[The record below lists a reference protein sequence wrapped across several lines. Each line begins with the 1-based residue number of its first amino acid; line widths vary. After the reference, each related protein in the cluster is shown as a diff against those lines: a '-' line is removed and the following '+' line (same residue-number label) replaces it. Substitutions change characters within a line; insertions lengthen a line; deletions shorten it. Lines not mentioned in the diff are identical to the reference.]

1 MANGLLGNLGIEKG
15 VCRWGWCLCVC
26 VCVCVF
32 YCCVMGLAVY
42 VVFRLLTR
50 LLLGIV
56 AAANVII

>member
-1 MANGLLGNLGIEKG
+1 MAFVGG
-15 VCRWGWCLCVC
+15 VG